1 MNYKEQKLIN
11 EKDLGELVAMAQNND
26 SKSLARLFEYIYPK
40 IYTFCFYK
48 VNNEEDAKDLTGEIL
63 LKITK
68 SLNRQKGSFLGWI
81 YRIANNSIID
91 FYRHRARREKVEVSH
106 EPDSNVFY
114 SKATDVEDY
123 LRKEELKLALKKL
136 TEEQRMVTILK
147 FIQGYKNEE
156 VAQIMG
162 KNVNAIKGLQFRA
175 LRSLRG
181 LIGENI

>member
-1 MNYKEQKLIN
+1 MNYKEQKLNN
-11 EKDLGELVAMAQNND
+11 EIDLGELVARAQNND
-26 SKSLARLFEYIYPK
+26 SESLARLCEYLYSN
-40 IYTFCFYK
+40 IYTFCYYK
-48 VNNEEDAKDLTGEIL
+48 VSSEEDAKDLTGEIL
-63 LKITK
+63 LKIIK
-68 SLNRQKGSFLGWI
+68 FLSRQRGSFLGWV

-114 SKATDVEDY
+114 SNATDVEDY

-136 TEEQRMVTILK
+136 TEEQKMVTILK

-162 KNVNAIKGLQFRA
+162 KKVNAIKGLQFRA
-175 LRSLRG
+175 LRSLRD
-181 LIGENI
+181 LIGDNI